1 MFKDKKPH
9 RNKILA
15 QNYGFT
21 VSQCSCSK
29 VSLQAGSVTLHL
41 EPDALLCLANVIQ
54 AGATEMIKEGGPMGK
69 EESRSKDA
77 VYSGALQAVKD
88 WVH

>member
-15 QNYGFT
+15 QNYGFRI
-21 VSQCSCSK
+21 SQCTCSK
-29 VSLQAGSVTLHL
+29 VSLEAGSVTLHL
-41 EPDALLCLANVIQ
+41 EPDALLCLANVLQ
-54 AGATEMIKEGGPMGK
+54 TGAAEMIKQGGPMGK
-69 EESRSKDA
+69 QERQAKDDA
-77 VYSGALQAVKD
+77 YSGALQAVKD

>member
-1 MFKDKKPH
+1 MFKDKKVH
-9 RNKILA
+9 KSRILA

-41 EPDALLCLANVIQ
+41 APDALLCLANVAQ
-54 AGATEMIKEGGPMGK
+54 AGATEMIKQGGPMGR
-69 EESRSKDA
+69 EERQEKDD

>member
-1 MFKDKKPH
+1 MFKDKKEH
-9 RNKILA
+9 KSRLLA

-29 VSLQAGSVTLHL
+29 VSLQVGAVTLHL
-41 EPDALLCLANVIQ
+41 EPDALLCLANVAQ
-54 AGATEMIKEGGPMGK
+54 AGATEMIKQGGPMGR
-69 EESRSKDA
+69 EERQGKDD